1 MIKGKTHQEDIEIL
15 KVYAP
20 DNRASKSMK
29 QTLTK
34 LEGEIEINLS
44 AVTVGDLNIPF
55 SLPDKKINKDI
66 EKVSNSVSQQI

>member
-1 MIKGKTHQEDIEIL
+1 MIKGKTHQKDIEIL

-20 DNRASKSMK
+20 DDRASKSMK

-34 LEGEIEINLS
+34 LEGEIEIDLS

-55 SLPDKKINKDI
+55 SLPDKKN
-66 EKVSNSVSQQI
+66 Q